1 MDSTEIRV
9 PYPDNLWI
17 RVFDDKYPVPED
29 AEETL
34 ELLRESVSIP
44 LMRQVLDLRYKE
56 GKSLDEIGSIVG
68 KSSKQLRRIIGDA
81 IWRMKSSRGSY
92 EREAELCFGIR
103 IHHLIAEGNMGV
115 CETCGKLIEENAAV
129 FMVPNYDSF
138 MWASPENPA
147 WEMCCSRECAE
158 AAIAEI

>member
-1 MDSTEIRV
+1 MDSTDIRL

-56 GKSLDEIGSIVG
+56 GKSLDEIGSIV
-68 KSSKQLRRIIGDA
+68 LRIC
-81 IWRMKSSRGSY
+81 
-92 EREAELCFGIR
+92 L
-103 IHHLIAEGNMGV
+103 AEGSGGDGCWCTLHGV
-115 CETCGKLIEENAAV
+115 ACTCVVHRRLAITHLCHDVPLAVVCHIGYGTDARNPFPNSEEGIVGNAGFPLGK
-129 FMVPNYDSF
+129 
-138 MWASPENPA
+138 
-147 WEMCCSRECAE
+147 
-158 AAIAEI
+158 